1 MSVIDKVKD
10 TGSFLEECVTELQKV
25 TWPDW
30 DQLRSATIVVG
41 VFTAL
46 GSLVIWIMD
55 KTSDVVVAW
64 IMGIFGA

>member
-10 TGSFLEECVTELQKV
+10 TRSFLEECVTELQKV

-46 GSLVIWIMD
+46 VSLVIRIMD
-55 KTSDVVVAW
+55 KTSDVVVSW
-64 IMGIFGA
+64 IMRIFGA

>member
-25 TWPDW
+25 TWPDS
-30 DQLRSATIVVG
+30 DQLRSATLVVG

-46 GSLVIWIMD
+46 VSLVIWIMD
-55 KTSDVVVAW
+55 KTSDVVVSW
-64 IMGIFGA
+64 IMRIFGA